1 MAKFTGKGSSFSV
14 NTAATAPPTYTAVAQ
29 VQSIG
34 GITISA
40 DEVEV
45 TTLDA
50 GDYRQYI
57 QGFKDPGECPI
68 TVVFDP
74 ALADQGTDPDGLLG
88 LFASGETRECAIR
101 INSSEAGGHSYLL
114 FDAFIRDWE
123 YAEINPDDPQTVTPT
138 FRISGPV
145 TVVDALPTTLAAAPT
160 PEQTAAAAAAKAA
173 EEAAA

>member
-1 MAKFTGKGSSFSV
+1 MAKFTGKGGQFLI
-14 NTAATAPPTYTAVAQ
+14 NTAAPGPPKVWTPIGQ

-34 GITISA
+34 GITVSA

-68 TVVFDP
+68 TVLFDP
-74 ALADQGTDPDGLLG
+74 FLADQGTGANGLLG
-88 LFASGETRECAIR
+88 LFASGVTKNCAIR
-101 INSSEAGGHSYLL
+101 INSSAAGGHSWLT

-123 YAEINPDDPQTVTPT
+123 YAEINADDPQTVTPT
-138 FRISGPV
+138 FRITGAV
-145 TVVDALPTTLAAAPT
+145 TVVDVLPTTLAEEQALAA
-160 PEQTAAAAAAKAA
+160 
-173 EEAAA
+173 

>member
-1 MAKFTGKGSSFSV
+1 MAKFTGKGGQFLI
-14 NTAATAPPTYTAVAQ
+14 NTAASGAATYVAFGQ

-34 GITISA
+34 GITVSA

-68 TVVFDP
+68 TVLFDP
-74 ALADQGTDPDGLLG
+74 ALADQGILPNGLLG
-88 LFASGETRECAIR
+88 LFASGTVKHCAIR
-101 INSSEAGGHSYLL
+101 INSSETLGKSYLL

-123 YAEINPDDPQTVTPT
+123 YAEINADDPQTVTPT
-138 FRISGPV
+138 WRITGPIIV
-145 TVVDALPTTLAAAPT
+145 ANALPATLEEAQELAA
-160 PEQTAAAAAAKAA
+160 
-173 EEAAA
+173 